1 LRTLAQQEILKLEHA
16 ANQQLAEAQK
26 QIVAKEKEAT
36 EAKEEASRLGMQA
49 RMLKAEA
56 SRGLCTAAEATKKE
70 AEAKH
75 LFQQELVHMTAQ
87 VTA

>member
-1 LRTLAQQEILKLEHA
+1 
-16 ANQQLAEAQK
+16 
-26 QIVAKEKEAT
+26 VADKEREAT
-36 EAKEEASRLGMQA
+36 EAREEASRLGQQA

-70 AEAKH
+70 AEAKR

-87 VTA
+87 VAAQREEIEARN